1 MTRPGIAQKRLTS
14 HRFHQIP
21 ETPAEDESMI
31 ANDVSIDIPLNEED
45 EHEHDHNQYGHGQ
58 EYQQQTQNGE
68 HQNQQHDQD
77 RTDAH
82 SKSDSLSFFR
92 YHGSVNN
99 DEEGSEKTHLVP
111 DCDASSTG
119 RRRKSKNR
127 RANNTHTNH
136 TFNFNSSE
144 DHTEPPSSANL
155 TRFHCLYK
163 SLINSSIIIRYLV
176 YITPFAILIAIPII
190 VGATATPYATVGGV
204 KLYWFFAWIEVVW
217 LSLWVCKI
225 LARGLPYVFQ
235 SLWGVVSPGSRR
247 YALVLRTLEIPISLV
262 GWTGVSLVT
271 FFPIMAYNPV
281 QKAHGDT
288 NHKPWEKSVKNIL
301 FALFVCGLIFLTEK
315 MMILLISI
323 NYHRNQFDARIKK
336 SKRHVQLLS
345 TLYEASRTMFPM
357 YCKEFYD
364 EDAFICDSMLAAA
377 GGTASSNSSFLRGRA
392 GNIRN
397 VGQNVNRFA
406 DQITEAFGNVAQEIT
421 GKHVFNP
428 TAAHSIV
435 TQALER
441 RKSSEALARRLW
453 MSFVIEGREAL
464 FLEDIAEVLGAGRE
478 GEAEEAF
485 QLLDRDGNGDIS
497 LDEII
502 LGVKEIGRMRR
513 ALHHS
518 LHDVDQAI
526 QVLDNLLLTV
536 AGIVGVLV
544 FVSFVTTGFGTVIAA
559 GATSLLSL
567 SFIFSTTAQEV
578 LGSCIFLFVK
588 HPFDVGDRVDISGRS
603 YMVER
608 ISLLFTVFHCVSDH
622 RITQTSNATL
632 NTLWIDNITRA
643 DAMHENL
650 TISVNF
656 NTTFADIQ
664 SLRGEM
670 EAFVRNKE
678 NCRDFQPHVDVGVL
692 GVGDDTDRLQL
703 RVDIRHKS
711 NWANECVRASRRSK
725 FICALVLAM
734 KKLRIRGPG
743 DDSIPSPEDEQP
755 PASTNS
761 SASSSL
767 FHRRS
772 QPSRQNTNTGR
783 RPVTTTPASVS
794 EFPDDTYQTPATS
807 PERMRHVNAGVSMRY
822 NTSTSAQQIISR
834 GSSTGHRSRSTN
846 PSEDNDNDH
855 ESNSPYQARYRP
867 FSYQAYPGGAS
878 VGVEANGEP
887 MPPEHSEPVMQESSY
902 YYPYS
907 HTETRYQPYREN
919 GQGDSGAPVYDE
931 VFGPAQ
937 GERER
942 QEEQLKQ
949 EQQVQELLKLPS
961 GLEYSDNESG
971 HGLDPVSPLPPS
983 PAGHSNGSR
992 AGSEEQGIGK
1002 PRGPR

>member
-1 MTRPGIAQKRLTS
+1 
-14 HRFHQIP
+14 
-21 ETPAEDESMI
+21 
-31 ANDVSIDIPLNEED
+31 
-45 EHEHDHNQYGHGQ
+45 
-58 EYQQQTQNGE
+58 
-68 HQNQQHDQD
+68 
-77 RTDAH
+77 
-82 SKSDSLSFFR
+82 
-92 YHGSVNN
+92 
-99 DEEGSEKTHLVP
+99 
-111 DCDASSTG
+111 
-119 RRRKSKNR
+119 
-127 RANNTHTNH
+127 
-136 TFNFNSSE
+136 
-144 DHTEPPSSANL
+144 
-155 TRFHCLYK
+155 
-163 SLINSSIIIRYLV
+163 
-176 YITPFAILIAIPII
+176 
-190 VGATATPYATVGGV
+190 
-204 KLYWFFAWIEVVW
+204 
-217 LSLWVCKI
+217 
-225 LARGLPYVFQ
+225 
-235 SLWGVVSPGSRR
+235 
-247 YALVLRTLEIPISLV
+247 
-262 GWTGVSLVT
+262 
-271 FFPIMAYNPV
+271 
-281 QKAHGDT
+281 
-288 NHKPWEKSVKNIL
+288 
-301 FALFVCGLIFLTEK
+301 
-315 MMILLISI
+315 MILLISI
-323 NYHRNQFDARIKK
+323 NYHRNQFDARIRK

-345 TLYEASRTMFPM
+345 TLYEASRIMFPM

-364 EDAFICDSMLAAA
+364 EDAAICDSMLAAA
-377 GGTASSNSSFLRGRA
+377 GGTASSNSSFLRGRT
-392 GNIRN
+392 GITRN

-406 DQITEAFGNVAQEIT
+406 DQITEALGNVAQEVT
-421 GKHVFNP
+421 GKQVFNP

-441 RKSSEALARRLW
+441 KRSSEALARRIW

-464 FLEDIAEVLGAGRE
+464 FLEDIAEVLGAERE

-502 LGVKEIGRMRR
+502 LGVMEMGRMRR

-526 QVLDNLLLTV
+526 QALDNLLLTV

-643 DAMHENL
+643 DAMHESL

-656 NTTFADIQ
+656 NTTFVDIQ

-678 NCRDFQPHVDVGVL
+678 NCRDFQPHVDVDVL

-725 FICALVLAM
+725 FMCALVLAM

-743 DDSIPSPEDEQP
+743 DDFTASLEDEQP
-755 PASTNS
+755 PAPSINTDNSTDKRGSDTSGQIRAAQEQGQSTAHLMVPHEANPAPTGARTTGYNKDREQSPVSTNS
-761 SASSSL
+761 LAFSSH
-767 FHRRS
+767 FHHRS
-772 QPSRQNTNTGR
+772 IPSRQNTNTGHQ
-783 RPVTTTPASVS
+783 PATTTTASLP

-807 PERMRHVNAGVSMRY
+807 PERMRRVSTGVSMRY
-822 NTSTSAQQIISR
+822 NTSTPAQQIVSR

-846 PSEDNDNDH
+846 PSEEKN
-855 ESNSPYQARYRP
+855 EPTSPYPVRYRP

-878 VGVEANGEP
+878 VGVEAMEEA
-887 MPPEHSEPVMQESSY
+887 MPPEHSAPEVQRSSY

-907 HTETRYQPYREN
+907 HTETPYQPYREN
-919 GQGDSGAPVYDE
+919 GQHHSGVPVYDE

-937 GERER
+937 GEQYR

-949 EQQVQELLKLPS
+949 EQQLQELLELPS
-961 GLEYSDNESG
+961 GLQYSDNESG
-971 HGLDPVSPLPPS
+971 HGMDPVSPLPPS

>member
-1 MTRPGIAQKRLTS
+1 MT
-14 HRFHQIP
+14 
-21 ETPAEDESMI
+21 
-31 ANDVSIDIPLNEED
+31 
-45 EHEHDHNQYGHGQ
+45 
-58 EYQQQTQNGE
+58 
-68 HQNQQHDQD
+68 
-77 RTDAH
+77 
-82 SKSDSLSFFR
+82 
-92 YHGSVNN
+92 
-99 DEEGSEKTHLVP
+99 
-111 DCDASSTG
+111 
-119 RRRKSKNR
+119 
-127 RANNTHTNH
+127 
-136 TFNFNSSE
+136 
-144 DHTEPPSSANL
+144 
-155 TRFHCLYK
+155 
-163 SLINSSIIIRYLV
+163 
-176 YITPFAILIAIPII
+176 
-190 VGATATPYATVGGV
+190 
-204 KLYWFFAWIEVVW
+204 
-217 LSLWVCKI
+217 
-225 LARGLPYVFQ
+225 
-235 SLWGVVSPGSRR
+235 
-247 YALVLRTLEIPISLV
+247 
-262 GWTGVSLVT
+262 
-271 FFPIMAYNPV
+271 YNPV

-288 NHKPWEKSVKNIL
+288 NPKSWEKSVKDIL
-301 FALFVCGLIFLTEK
+301 FALFVCSLIFLTEK
-315 MMILLISI
+315 TMILLISI

-392 GNIRN
+392 GIIQN

-428 TAAHSIV
+428 TAPHSIV

-588 HPFDVGDRVDISGRS
+588 HPFDVGDRVDINGRS

-608 ISLLFTVFHCVSDH
+608 ISLLFTVFHCISDH

-670 EAFVRNKE
+670 EAFVRNEK
-678 NCRDFQPHVDVGVL
+678 NCRDFQPHVDLDVL

-703 RVDIRHKS
+703 CVDIRHKS
-711 NWANECVRASRRSK
+711 NWANESVRASRRSK
-725 FICALVLAM
+725 FMCALVLAM

-755 PASTNS
+755 PAPSINTENSTDKRGSDTSGQIRAAQEQGQSTAHLMVPHKVSPAPTEARTTGYDRGQEQSPASTNS
-761 SASSSL
+761 SASSFL

-772 QPSRQNTNTGR
+772 IPSRQNTDTGR
-783 RPVTTTPASVS
+783 RPMTTTAASVS

-807 PERMRHVNAGVSMRY
+807 PERMRHANTDVSMRY

-846 PSEDNDNDH
+846 PSEVNDNDH

-887 MPPEHSEPVMQESSY
+887 MPPEHSEPVMQGSSY

-937 GERER
+937 GEREG
-942 QEEQLKQ
+942 QEEQL
-949 EQQVQELLKLPS
+949 QELLKLPS